1 MHHAAANP
9 PTDVSATLNMTS
21 GPIIIT
27 WGPPASGGAEVT
39 RYRIYY
45 NLGCLSS
52 DVVVART
59 ENRYEMGLNGL
70 LPEDIMSVSIRSE
83 SAQLPSELV
92 TIRIGTGTTST
103 GTEQLTTTTTTTA
116 VTTAGMGTT
125 GIMTASDET
134 TNGMGTVITN
144 VNGFGT
150 APETDTDSGPMMS
163 SDDGGIDIIVSTA
176 ATGPIGIVNDGL
188 QPRTIKDDPLFI
200 VAVVE
205 GIIIVILIII
215 LMVITVLLIHYR

>member
-45 NLGCLSS
+45 NLGCLSL

-70 LPEDIMSVSIRSE
+70 LPEDIMSVSIHSE

-116 VTTAGMGTT
+116 VTTVGMGTT
-125 GIMTASDET
+125 GASDET

-144 VNGFGT
+144 VNGIG
-150 APETDTDSGPMMS
+150 TDTDSGPMMS
-163 SDDGGIDIIVSTA
+163 STSSDGGIDIIVSTA
-176 ATGPIGIVNDGL
+176 ATGSIGIVNDGL
-188 QPRTIKDDPLFI
+188 QLRTVKDDPLFI
-200 VAVVE
+200 VAIVE

-215 LMVITVLLIHYR
+215 LVVITVLLIHYR

>member
-45 NLGCLSS
+45 NLGCLSL

-92 TIRIGTGTTST
+92 TIRIGTGTTSN
-103 GTEQLTTTTTTTA
+103 GTEQLTTTITTTA
-116 VTTAGMGTT
+116 VTTVGMGTT
-125 GIMTASDET
+125 GASDET
-134 TNGMGTVITN
+134 TNGMGTVTTN
-144 VNGFGT
+144 VNGIGT

-163 SDDGGIDIIVSTA
+163 STSSDGGIDIIVSTA

-188 QPRTIKDDPLFI
+188 QLHMVKDDPLFI
-200 VAVVE
+200 VAIVE

>member
-1 MHHAAANP
+1 M
-9 PTDVSATLNMTS
+9 SATLNMTS

-45 NLGCLSS
+45 NLGCLSL
-52 DVVVART
+52 DIVVART

-70 LPEDIMSVSIRSE
+70 LPGDIMSVSIRSE

-103 GTEQLTTTTTTTA
+103 DAEQLTTAAATTA

-125 GIMTASDET
+125 GIKTTSDGT
-134 TNGMGTVITN
+134 MNGMGTTTTN
-144 VNGFGT
+144 VNGIGT
-150 APETDTDSGPMMS
+150 APETDDSGPVMSS
-163 SDDGGIDIIVSTA
+163 SDDGIDILVSTA

-188 QPRTIKDDPLFI
+188 QRRTIKDDPLFI
-200 VAVVE
+200 AAVVE

-215 LMVITVLLIHYR
+215 LIVITVLLIHYR

>member
-1 MHHAAANP
+1 
-9 PTDVSATLNMTS
+9 MTS

-45 NLGCLSS
+45 NLGCLSL
-52 DVVVART
+52 DIVVART

-70 LPEDIMSVSIRSE
+70 LPGDIMSVSIRSE
-83 SAQLPSELV
+83 SVQLPSELV

-103 GTEQLTTTTTTTA
+103 DAEQLTTAAETA

-125 GIMTASDET
+125 GIKTTSDVT
-134 TNGMGTVITN
+134 MNGMGTATTN
-144 VNGFGT
+144 VNGIGT
-150 APETDTDSGPMMS
+150 ALETDDSGPVRSS
-163 SDDGGIDIIVSTA
+163 SDDGLVSTA

-188 QPRTIKDDPLFI
+188 QRRTIKDDPLFI
-200 VAVVE
+200 AAVIE
-205 GIIIVILIII
+205 GIIIVILIVI
-215 LMVITVLLIHYR
+215 LIVITVLLIHYR

>member
-1 MHHAAANP
+1 
-9 PTDVSATLNMTS
+9 MTS

-45 NLGCLSS
+45 NLGCLSL
-52 DVVVART
+52 DIVVART

-70 LPEDIMSVSIRSE
+70 LPGDIMSVSIRSE

-92 TIRIGTGTTST
+92 TIRIGTGTA
-103 GTEQLTTTTTTTA
+103 ERLTTAAETV

-125 GIMTASDET
+125 GIRTTSDEVM
-134 TNGMGTVITN
+134 NGMGTMTTN
-144 VNGFGT
+144 VNGIET
-150 APETDTDSGPMMS
+150 APETDDSGPVMSS
-163 SDDGGIDIIVSTA
+163 SDDGIDILVSTA

-188 QPRTIKDDPLFI
+188 QRRTIKDDPLFI
-200 VAVVE
+200 AAVVE

-215 LMVITVLLIHYR
+215 LIVITVLLIHYR

>member
-1 MHHAAANP
+1 
-9 PTDVSATLNMTS
+9 MTS

-45 NLGCLSS
+45 NLGCLSL
-52 DVVVART
+52 DIVVART

-70 LPEDIMSVSIRSE
+70 LPGDIMSVSIRSE

-103 GTEQLTTTTTTTA
+103 SAERLTTAAETV

-125 GIMTASDET
+125 GIRTTSDEVM
-134 TNGMGTVITN
+134 NGMGTTTTN
-144 VNGFGT
+144 VNGIGT
-150 APETDTDSGPMMS
+150 APETDDSGPVMSS
-163 SDDGGIDIIVSTA
+163 SDDGLVSTA

-188 QPRTIKDDPLFI
+188 QRRTIKDDPLFI
-200 VAVVE
+200 AAIVE

-215 LMVITVLLIHYR
+215 LIVITVLLIHYR